1 MMSCERHIKTN
12 PKHRVEES
20 PAATFPR
27 VGTSP
32 LEWQVQSVEPSPPT
46 AGVKIVVPFLKEFP
60 MKVRQGINLAV
71 AGLRSLRSSLLALAS
86 IWAEIVGLAATRVIS
101 GMGAVL
107 NVGLTALAVGVLSI
121 GEALGVL
128 AGFQLALDQ
137 CGFHS
142 RKARFKVAAFTLI
155 ELLVVISIIAIL
167 ISILLPALAK
177 ARELANRAVCMANV
191 RGIIQSMLT
200 YGQSSNGTFPT
211 LPPVAGATTYINPPV
226 APYAASTLLGNSN
239 LPATAQTAV
248 QDWYYSSSGAPS
260 GGDPAPVKGP
270 APASTLW
277 LLVLQ
282 GYSTPASFICPSDP
296 FASASGPSWETY
308 SMGGAPRYT
317 DTFGYIGISPG
328 GTIYVLPN
336 HYGIGLSYSITFPWP
351 WENGGLGG
359 AAGQWWTTNGA
370 NTEVPLVSDM
380 APVDGSASAL
390 PSATGYDGPGMGV
403 FQRVTTTLPTANTY
417 GPYIYNSGNHAGDG
431 QNVGFGD
438 DHVTWETS
446 PYVGQDGDNI
456 FTYTT
461 ATGVVNGTTDT
472 SQVGI
477 TTQNGNSAVFVAVQK
492 LSSPFDICMVPVR
505 VVRPSAAAVLAW

>member
-46 AGVKIVVPFLKEFP
+46 AGVKIVVPFLKKFP

-167 ISILLPALAK
+167 ISTLLPALAK

-200 YGQSSNGTFPT
+200 YGQSNDGTFPVIPGVPGPLAGSAYYLNEPIQEGNWT
-211 LPPVAGATTYINPPV
+211 TGMTAPQVVQYWYQYGPGFTWARTSTPVHWPASGCWFSRVIRRRQVLSAHRIRLPLALLRNSLPPARSLAT
-226 APYAASTLLGNSN
+226 
-239 LPATAQTAV
+239 
-248 QDWYYSSSGAPS
+248 
-260 GGDPAPVKGP
+260 
-270 APASTLW
+270 
-277 LLVLQ
+277 
-282 GYSTPASFICPSDP
+282 
-296 FASASGPSWETY
+296 
-308 SMGGAPRYT
+308 
-317 DTFGYIGISPG
+317 
-328 GTIYVLPN
+328 
-336 HYGIGLSYSITFPWP
+336 
-351 WENGGLGG
+351 
-359 AAGQWWTTNGA
+359 
-370 NTEVPLVSDM
+370 
-380 APVDGSASAL
+380 
-390 PSATGYDGPGMGV
+390 
-403 FQRVTTTLPTANTY
+403 
-417 GPYIYNSGNHAGDG
+417 
-431 QNVGFGD
+431 
-438 DHVTWETS
+438 
-446 PYVGQDGDNI
+446 
-456 FTYTT
+456 
-461 ATGVVNGTTDT
+461 
-472 SQVGI
+472 
-477 TTQNGNSAVFVAVQK
+477 
-492 LSSPFDICMVPVR
+492 
-505 VVRPSAAAVLAW
+505 

>member
-32 LEWQVQSVEPSPPT
+32 LERQVQSVEPSPPT
-46 AGVKIVVPFLKEFP
+46 AGVKIVVPFLKKFP

-71 AGLRSLRSSLLALAS
+71 AGLRSLWSSLLALAS

-142 RKARFKVAAFTLI
+142 RKARFKAAAAFTLI

-200 YGQSSNGTFPT
+200 YGQSNDGTFPVIPGVPGP
-211 LPPVAGATTYINPPV
+211 LAGSAYYLNEPIQEGNWTTGMTAPQVVQYWYQYGPGFTWAGTATPCPL
-226 APYAASTLLGNSN
+226 AS
-239 LPATAQTAV
+239 
-248 QDWYYSSSGAPS
+248 
-260 GGDPAPVKGP
+260 
-270 APASTLW
+270 LW

-282 GYSTPASFICPSDP
+282 GYTTPASFICPSDP
-296 FASASGPSWETY
+296 LAAGPSPEFVT
-308 SMGGAPRYT
+308 SGTVAC
-317 DTFGYIGISPG
+317 YISNFSPPAS
-328 GTIYVLPN
+328 TIADFTSPN
-336 HYGIGLSYSITFPWP
+336 NEVSLGQGESYSLAFPWH
-351 WENGGLGG
+351 LG
-359 AAGQWWTTNGA
+359 ATGQTGTWWTTNGA
-370 NTEVPLVSDM
+370 NTEVPLVGDM
-380 APVDGSASAL
+380 APMDGSATNGDG
-390 PSATGYDGPGMGV
+390 TGEGTYL
-403 FQRVTTTLPTANTY
+403 RVTTTLPTANTY

-446 PYVGQDGDNI
+446 PYVGQNGDNI

-472 SQVGI
+472 NQVGI
-477 TTQNGNSAVFVAVQK
+477 TGDGFNTIKVQT
-492 LSSPFDICMVPVR
+492 LGAPFDTCMVPVR
-505 VVRPSAAAVLAW
+505 GVNPVSAANGQAWW